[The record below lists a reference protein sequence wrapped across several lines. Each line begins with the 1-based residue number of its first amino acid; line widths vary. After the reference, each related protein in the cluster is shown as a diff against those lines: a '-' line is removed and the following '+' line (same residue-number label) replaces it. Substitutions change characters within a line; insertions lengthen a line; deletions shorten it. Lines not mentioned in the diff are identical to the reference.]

1 VIAAKIDEK
10 IDEELTRAM
19 WEGDLDKLND
29 LAGCDC
35 CCADH
40 FFEHCPARVWGGCR
54 GQESLTREDYA
65 GWEAHY
71 HKHHGLSRDQFYG
84 VEAAP

>member
-1 VIAAKIDEK
+1 VIAAKIDE
-10 IDEELTRAM
+10 ELARAM

-35 CCADH
+35 CCSDH

-54 GQESLTREDYA
+54 GQESLTREDCA
-65 GWEAHY
+65 EWETHY
-71 HKHHGLSRDQFYG
+71 RKHHGLSRDQFYG
-84 VEAAP
+84 VEASP

>member
-1 VIAAKIDEK
+1 MIDA
-10 IDEELTRAM
+10 IDEELARAM

-35 CCADH
+35 CCSDH

-54 GQESLTREDYA
+54 GQESLTREDYVA
-65 GWEAHY
+65 WEDHY
-71 HKHHGLSRDQFYG
+71 RKHHGFSRDQFYG
-84 VEAAP
+84 VEARL